1 MKRYVL
7 GFCFLPDW
15 TCVLIEKTKPDWQ
28 SGLVNGLGGSIEPGE
43 TIHEAMVRE
52 FREECGVD
60 THQKQWRHC
69 LTFGTSEW
77 ELNVLRAVLS
87 HYPENIRDCD
97 EGKISLFREPP
108 NNMEQTAIWLYWM
121 CRDNST
127 IGLLS
132 NMREIT

>member
-28 SGLVNGLGGSIEPGE
+28 NGLVNGLGGSIESGE

-60 THQKQWRHC
+60 THQKQWQHC
-69 LTFGTSEW
+69 LTFGTNEW

-87 HYPENIRDCD
+87 HYPENIRDCN
-97 EGKISLFREPP
+97 EGKVSLFKYPP
-108 NNMEQTAIWLYWM
+108 DNMEQTALWLYWM

-132 NMREIT
+132 NMRETT

>member
-1 MKRYVL
+1 MLFRS
-7 GFCFLPDW
+7 GR
-15 TCVLIEKTKPDWQ
+15 KPDWQ
-28 SGLVNGLGGSIEPGE
+28 SGLVNGLGGSIESGE